1 MCIEVHGSER
11 RYLPRRRPVHNFL
24 PQPLPAPPNPR
35 TAGYIPPMATVNP
48 NKKRKPSRCA
58 GVRLAQ
64 AGETFWDYRRDRWRI
79 GGGALARELGTL
91 MFGPN
96 AARKEPYWNS
106 VDASLQR
113 LDNAIS
119 KLENYR

>member
-64 AGETFWDYRRDRWRI
+64 ARETFFGLSAGSVENRRRR
-79 GGGALARELGTL
+79 LGTRTRH
-91 MFGPN
+91 PVVWTKR
-96 AARKEPYWNS
+96 RKEGT
-106 VDASLQR
+106 V
-113 LDNAIS
+113 
-119 KLENYR
+119 LE